1 METPFW
7 YALST
12 KPRHEKA
19 VAQHLQLQDLESF
32 LPLYPAMHAW
42 SDRKKAVDLP
52 LFSGYVFCRFGYRE
66 RLAVLNTPGVGSIV
80 GFAKKDIAV
89 DEQEMEMVRRIAAC
103 GRLFE
108 PWPYLSLGDRVR
120 IDSGALAGIEGTL
133 VREKTQVRVVVNV
146 ELLHRAVSVEMDRD
160 VLSPVSVSGGVA
172 AARMPVAHQRC
183 QT

>member
-1 METPFW
+1 METPLW

-19 VAQHLQLQDLESF
+19 VARHLDLQDLESF
-32 LPLYPAMHAW
+32 LPLYPAWHTW

-66 RLAVLNTPGVGSIV
+66 RLTVLNTPGVGSIV

-89 DEQEMEMVRRIAAC
+89 DEQEVEMVRRIVAS
-103 GRLFE
+103 GHLFE
-108 PWPYLSLGDRVR
+108 PWPYFRLGDRVR
-120 IDSGALAGIEGTL
+120 IASGALTGIEGTL
-133 VREKTQVRVVVNV
+133 VREKTLARVVVNV

-160 VLSPVSVSGGVA
+160 VLSPVSVSDAVA
-172 AARMPVAHQRC
+172 GARMSLAHQHC
-183 QT
+183 